1 MTCSLLRNEE
11 ITYSKII
18 LETGNKKLK
27 KRQLKMSETVEEKC
41 WYLLSCKRDLWELH
55 VKADE
60 RSLKMRKSYGYFY
73 YVTNQP

>member
-1 MTCSLLRNEE
+1 
-11 ITYSKII
+11 
-18 LETGNKKLK
+18 
-27 KRQLKMSETVEEKC
+27 MSETVEEKC

-73 YVTNQP
+73 YVTN